1 MNESISMIG
10 RNVMMMCGALIAII
24 KPTIPFIIICTCG
37 VHGLY
42 HRVVVFSKSEKDVSR
57 KEQRQVQVT

>member
-24 KPTIPFIIICTCG
+24 KPTIPFIIICTIAVFMDCFTAW
-37 VHGLY
+37 LLSR
-42 HRVVVFSKSEKDVSR
+42 RVK
-57 KEQRQVQVT
+57 

>member
-24 KPTIPFIIICTCG
+24 KPTIPFIIICTEALGDDDGETTGNPDC
-37 VHGLY
+37 
-42 HRVVVFSKSEKDVSR
+42 KSHNQEI
-57 KEQRQVQVT
+57 